1 MPRRLLFLA
10 TLWPLVHAV
19 LFINDVVPAG
29 LPSFLLHLF
38 TIFWALGLLAISF
51 VDIFSNP
58 RLSQTW
64 RIVWVIVL
72 MLGNMLALPVYWLL
86 YLRGGERHGAGAPAG
101 LQNR

>member
-1 MPRRLLFLA
+1 MLRPLVFLA
-10 TLWPLVHAV
+10 TLWPLVYAG
-19 LFINDVVPAG
+19 LFIGELVPAG
-29 LPSFLLHLF
+29 LPSFFLHLA
-38 TIFWALGLLAISF
+38 TIFWVLGLLAISF

-72 MLGNMLALPVYWLL
+72 MLANMLALPAYWLL
-86 YLRGGERHGAGAPAG
+86 YLRGWERPGAGAPAG